1 MASTE
6 TGDEVGHA
14 AGTAGAAGTADTAGT
29 AGVAGAAP
37 AHDAWRIPSP
47 EFQDAAAAVGGS
59 QRKSENHT

>member
-1 MASTE
+1 MISTE
-6 TGDEVGHA
+6 TGGEVV
-14 AGTAGAAGTADTAGT
+14 DTAGT

-47 EFQDAAAAVGGS
+47 QFQDAAAAVGGS